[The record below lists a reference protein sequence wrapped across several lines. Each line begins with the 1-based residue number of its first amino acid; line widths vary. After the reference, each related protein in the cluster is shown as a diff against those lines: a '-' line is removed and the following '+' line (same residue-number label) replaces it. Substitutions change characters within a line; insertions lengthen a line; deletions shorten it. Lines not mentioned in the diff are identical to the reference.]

1 MSKRSET
8 KEARRVSDILA
19 DAKEKK
25 ATGLAFWKDI
35 YDEVEKHREFT
46 LMGKQLS
53 SERKTQLGLSD
64 NAMQPNLLLTYLN
77 HEANKT
83 LQTDYRPKV
92 SPNGGG
98 ANEVQARAR
107 MGALRGLSRVNNVT
121 QVYNQARRN
130 QAAGGI
136 AYSMRLVEFA
146 AKRGFGKTIKPEYL
160 EDYQNVL
167 PDPNVKTPTFSDA
180 KWFLYKKEIEKS
192 DWKDETKE
200 EPKGW
205 GNKKKKDLWYFW
217 LREDAEDTEYLLEA
231 GGTATGSKL
240 EGDLS
245 TVKKGADGEEL
256 SRPIT
261 DYTWCFYKIDENF
274 STLYEETEWKGSYC
288 PLIACT
294 GRKVVEA
301 DGKIHY
307 QPLTKF
313 AEEPQ
318 EIYTILENIICLRLS
333 MSPYSKWKVAL
344 ESMNIKM
351 DDLLV
356 KASAT
361 GVGTIWWKHLDDA
374 GDPIPPPEEI
384 PPHVLDP
391 ILIELQRE
399 QRIKIQQIFGIFDAN
414 LGEKSNEQ
422 SGIAIERRAQG
433 GDLSNFDLQFNYME
447 YVEQDGRV
455 TLDLIPKYMT
465 APQQMAFVDEDDK
478 TVMRWINTSGGVQF
492 SPDEE
497 YSLSIEAMPISPT
510 AREDEARSL
519 MEMAKAMPMIAEN
532 PDAVALIV
540 KAQPG
545 RYAGQIS
552 EFIAK
557 GSPQM
562 QQAKQMIGQ
571 LQQELQ
577 QAQAQAQ
584 TVEQQAK
591 TKQAQDQMT
600 IAGLKQGIAGMK
612 QTTQL
617 TKQMTDIQGMTA
629 EAKAQFEKMTS
640 DSEAMIAQNEATLAQ
655 LELQVDQYVAE
666 SGRITAEASML
677 KVVGELAKPPE
688 PKTPKPGQALP

>member
-1 MSKRSET
+1 MSKSSEK
-8 KEARRVSDILA
+8 KEDKRKAQILA
-19 DAKEKK
+19 DAKDKK
-25 ATGLAFWKDI
+25 SRYIEFWKPI
-35 YDEVEKHREFT
+35 YDKTEKHREFT

-53 SERKTQLGLSD
+53 DERKGQLGIVEV
-64 NAMQPNLLLTYLN
+64 MQPNLLLTYAN

-83 LQTDYRPKV
+83 LQTDYRGKV

-98 ANEVQARAR
+98 VNEVQARAR
-107 MGALRGLSRVNNVT
+107 QDALRGLQRTNNVN
-121 QVYNQARRN
+121 QVYNNARRN
-130 QAAGGI
+130 QIAGGV
-136 AYSMRLVEFA
+136 AYSIVVVDYA
-146 AKRGFGKTIKPEYL
+146 AKRGFGKTIRSEFL

-167 PDPNVKTPTFSDA
+167 PDINTKSSTMDDVKD
-180 KWFLYKKEIEKS
+180 FLYKKEVAIS
-192 DWKDETKE
+192 DWEDETGE
-200 EPKGW
+200 APKGW
-205 GNKKKKDLWYFW
+205 GMKKKKDLWYYW
-217 LREDAEDTEYLLEA
+217 VREDVQDTEYLLEA
-231 GGTATGSKL
+231 GGTATGAKL
-240 EGDLS
+240 DGDLS
-245 TVKKGADGEEL
+245 TVKKGKDGDEL

-261 DYTWCFYKIDENF
+261 DSTWCFYKIDETFTNLF
-274 STLYEETEWKGSYC
+274 DETEWKGSYS

-294 GRKVVEA
+294 GRKVVSS
-301 DGKIHY
+301 DGTVHY
-307 QPLTKF
+307 QPLTEF
-313 AEEPQ
+313 AEEAQ

-333 MSPYSKWKVAL
+333 MSPFSKWKVAL
-344 ESMNIKM
+344 ESMNIKI
-351 DDLLV
+351 DEILV

-361 GVGTIWWKHLDDA
+361 GTGTIWYKHADDS
-374 GDPIPPPEEI
+374 GNVIPPPEEV
-384 PPHVLDP
+384 PPHILDP

-399 QRIKIQQIFGIFDAN
+399 QENKIQKIFGIFDAN

-422 SGIAIERRAQG
+422 SGVAIERRAQG

-447 YVEQDGRV
+447 YVKQDARV
-455 TLDLIPKYMT
+455 TLDLIPKYLT
-465 APQQMAFVDEDDK
+465 APQQMAFVDEEDK
-478 TVMRWINTSGGVQF
+478 TTMQWINTTGGVQF

-497 YSLSIEAMPISPT
+497 CYLSIEAMPISQT

-519 MEMAKAMPMIAEN
+519 MEMAKAMPIIAEN

-557 GSPQM
+557 GSPQL
-562 QQAKQMIGQ
+562 QQAKQMIQQ

-612 QTTQL
+612 QTMAL
-617 TKQMTDIQGMTA
+617 TKQMTDIQGMTQD
-629 EAKAQFEKMTS
+629 AKAQYDKMQS
-640 DSEAMIAQNEATLAQ
+640 DNEAMIAQSEATLAQ
-655 LELQVDQYVAE
+655 LELQVKQYAAE

-688 PKTPKPGQALP
+688 PATPKPGQGLP